1 MALVCVQ
8 ICLKQPEYQAFLRG
22 QGRGDFRSA
31 LSLFR
36 FHLSSKSQAPFR
48 ERNNFIWFSQKTYS
62 VLYLQLFTDFQL
74 TKLRP
79 FKRSASVIFLKFHKF
94 EPQYSYK
101 ICSHRKKK
109 SVFCLETGV
118 VFEKTTRVY
127 ERSLR
132 KHPFLLT
139 LRPWGFSI
147 PHDSK

>member
-1 MALVCVQ
+1 MALACVQ

-79 FKRSASVIFLKFHKF
+79 FKRSASVIFLKFHKV

-101 ICSHRKKK
+101 MCSHRKKK
-109 SVFCLETGV
+109 KSVLCLESGV

-139 LRPWGFSI
+139 LRPWGF
-147 PHDSK
+147 

>member
-1 MALVCVQ
+1 MVQ
-8 ICLKQPEYQAFLRG
+8 PKNIQCTVFTAIYRLSTYKITSFQT
-22 QGRGDFRSA
+22 
-31 LSLFR
+31 LSLGYI
-36 FHLSSKSQAPFR
+36 LK
-48 ERNNFIWFSQKTYS
+48 
-62 VLYLQLFTDFQL
+62 
-74 TKLRP
+74 
-79 FKRSASVIFLKFHKF
+79 IFLKFHKF